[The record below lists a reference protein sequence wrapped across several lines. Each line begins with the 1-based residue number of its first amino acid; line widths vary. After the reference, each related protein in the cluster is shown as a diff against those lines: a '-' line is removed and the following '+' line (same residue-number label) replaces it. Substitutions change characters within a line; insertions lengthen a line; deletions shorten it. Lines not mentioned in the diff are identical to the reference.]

1 MADHGHAIIVGPQGR
16 HIGEDEIMTLKT
28 WALLGFAAAALA
40 FTPLAQAQT
49 YPSKAITIV
58 LPLGAGG
65 SMDTISR
72 TIAEKLSQRL
82 GQPVIV
88 ENKPGGGMGI
98 GARQVANAD
107 PDGHTLMIA
116 PSGAYAINPTMY
128 KSLPYNP
135 EKDFVP
141 ISLYARIPF
150 VLVVNPSFPAK
161 TVKELVAH
169 VKANPGKVSYA
180 ASTLGGVIHLAG
192 VILNHDAGIKM
203 TMVPYSRGGP
213 AALNDVV
220 AGHVPVTF
228 ADPSLAPGMIKAG
241 KVRGLGVSST
251 TRMKTLPDLPTV
263 AEAGVP
269 GYEAIS
275 WHMMVAPKKT
285 PKAVVDKVHA
295 EMKAIMKLPD
305 VLGRMERMGLEPIDT
320 PSVADLQKFMASEN
334 VRWGKIV
341 TDAGIAGSK

>member
-1 MADHGHAIIVGPQGR
+1 
-16 HIGEDEIMTLKT
+16 
-28 WALLGFAAAALA
+28 
-40 FTPLAQAQT
+40 LAQAQT
-49 YPSKAITIV
+49 YPSRTVTIV

-65 SMDTISR
+65 SMDSISR
-72 TIAEKLSQRL
+72 VIADKLSQRL
-82 GQPVIV
+82 GLPVIV
-88 ENKPGGGMGI
+88 ENKPGGGMVI
-98 GARQVANAD
+98 GAKLVAGAE

-116 PSGAYAINPTMY
+116 PSGAFAINPTMY
-128 KSLPYNP
+128 KALPYDP
-135 EKDFVP
+135 QKDFVP
-141 ISLYARIPF
+141 VSLYARIPF
-150 VLVVNPSFPAK
+150 VLVVHPSFPAK
-161 TVKELVAH
+161 SVKELVDY

-203 TMVPYSRGGP
+203 TMVPYTRGGP

-228 ADPSLAPGMIKAG
+228 ADPSLAPGVIKGG

-251 TRMKTLPDLPTV
+251 TRMDTLPELPTV

-275 WHMMVAPKKT
+275 WHLMVAPART
-285 PKAVVDKVHA
+285 PKPIVDKVHA
-295 EMKAIMKLPD
+295 EMKAIMRQAE
-305 VLGRMERMGLEPIDT
+305 VQQRMRQMGLVPVDT
-320 PSVADLQKFMASEN
+320 PSVDELRKFVASEN

>member
-1 MADHGHAIIVGPQGR
+1 
-16 HIGEDEIMTLKT
+16 MTLKT

-49 YPSKAITIV
+49 YPSKPITIV

>member
-1 MADHGHAIIVGPQGR
+1 MKPGR
-16 HIGEDEIMTLKT
+16 
-28 WALLGFAAAALA
+28 WALIGLAIAALC
-40 FTPLAQAQT
+40 TPQWAQAQS
-49 YPSKAITIV
+49 YPSKTISIV

-65 SMDTISR
+65 SMDNIAR
-72 TIAEKLSQRL
+72 VIAEKLSQRL
-82 GQPVIV
+82 GQPVIID
-88 ENKPGGGMGI
+88 NKPGGGMVI
-98 GARQVANAD
+98 GAKAVATVE
-107 PDGHTLMIA
+107 PDGHTFMIA

-128 KSLPYNP
+128 KALPYDP
-135 EKDFVP
+135 VKDFVP

-161 TVKELVAH
+161 SVKELVAH
-169 VKANPGKVSYA
+169 VKDNPGKVSYA

-192 VILNHDAGIKM
+192 VILNHDAEIKM

-220 AGHVPVTF
+220 AGHVQVTF
-228 ADPSLAPGMIKAG
+228 ADPSLAPSMIKAG

-275 WHMMVAPKKT
+275 WHLMVAPAKT
-285 PKAVVDKVHA
+285 PKAIVDKVHA
-295 EMKAIMKLPD
+295 EMRAIMKLPEMQE
-305 VLGRMERMGLEPIDT
+305 RMQRMGLVPVDT
-320 PSVADLQKFMASEN
+320 PSVTDLRKFVASEN

-341 TDAGIAGSK
+341 KEAGIAGSK

>member
-1 MADHGHAIIVGPQGR
+1 MKPR
-16 HIGEDEIMTLKT
+16 FC
-28 WALLGFAAAALA
+28 ALIALA
-40 FTPLAQAQT
+40 FAALHLSPSAQAQT
-49 YPSKAITIV
+49 YPSKTISIV

-65 SMDTISR
+65 AMDSLAR
-72 TIAEKLSQRL
+72 AIAAKLAQRL
-82 GQPVIV
+82 GQPAIV
-88 ENKPGGGMGI
+88 ENKPGGGMVI
-98 GARQVANAD
+98 GAKVVAGAD
-107 PDGHTLMIA
+107 PDGHTFMIA

-128 KSLPYNP
+128 KALPYDP
-135 EKDFVP
+135 QKDFVP

-150 VLVVNPSFPAK
+150 VLVVHPSLPAK

-203 TMVPYSRGGP
+203 TMIPYTRGGP

-220 AGHVPVTF
+220 AGHVQVTF

-251 TRMKTLPDLPTV
+251 ARMNTLPDLPTV

-275 WHMMVAPKKT
+275 WHLMVAPAKT
-285 PKAVVDKVHA
+285 PKPIVDKVHA
-295 EMKAIMKLPD
+295 EMKTIMKLPEMQE
-305 VLGRMERMGLEPIDT
+305 RMLRMGLVPVDT
-320 PSVADLQKFMASEN
+320 PSVEDLKKFVAAEN

-341 TDAGIAGSK
+341 TAAGIAGSK

>member
-1 MADHGHAIIVGPQGR
+1 MKPGYWPLIASAFA
-16 HIGEDEIMTLKT
+16 
-28 WALLGFAAAALA
+28 ALLLSSA
-40 FTPLAQAQT
+40 AQAQT
-49 YPSKAITIV
+49 YPSRTVTIV

-65 SMDTISR
+65 SMDSISR
-72 TIAEKLSQRL
+72 VIADRLSQRL

-88 ENKPGGGMGI
+88 ENKPGGGMVI
-98 GARQVANAD
+98 GAKLVAGAE

-116 PSGAYAINPTMY
+116 PSGAFAINPTMY
-128 KSLPYNP
+128 KALPYDP
-135 EKDFVP
+135 QKDFVP
-141 ISLYARIPF
+141 VSLYARIPF
-150 VLVVNPSFPAK
+150 VLVVHPSFPAK
-161 TVKELVAH
+161 SVKELVEY

-203 TMVPYSRGGP
+203 TMVPYTRGGP

-228 ADPSLAPGMIKAG
+228 ADPSLAPGVIKAG

-251 TRMKTLPDLPTV
+251 TRMDTLPELPTI

-275 WHMMVAPKKT
+275 WHLMVAPAKT
-285 PKAVVDKVHA
+285 PKPILDKLHA
-295 EMKAIMKLPD
+295 EMKAIMGQAD
-305 VLGRMERMGLEPIDT
+305 VQQRMRQMGLVPVDT
-320 PSVADLQKFMASEN
+320 PSVDDLKKFVATEN

>member
-1 MADHGHAIIVGPQGR
+1 
-16 HIGEDEIMTLKT
+16 MTSKH
-28 WALLGFAAAALA
+28 WALVGLVGMGAALA
-40 FTPLAQAQT
+40 LSPFAQAQT
-49 YPSKAITIV
+49 YPSKTVTIV

-65 SMDTISR
+65 SMDAIAR
-72 TIAEKLSQRL
+72 VIAEKLTQRL
-82 GQPVIV
+82 GQPVVI

-107 PDGHTLMIA
+107 PDGHTFMIA
-116 PSGAYAINPTMY
+116 PSGAYAINPTLF
-128 KSLPYNP
+128 KELPYDP
-135 EKDFVP
+135 QKAFVP

-161 TVKELVAH
+161 TVKELVAY

-203 TMVPYSRGGP
+203 TMVPYTRGGP

-228 ADPSLAPGMIKAG
+228 ADPSLAPAMIKSG

-251 TRMKTLPDLPTV
+251 TRMNTLPDLPTV

-275 WHMMVAPKKT
+275 WHLMVAPAKT
-285 PKAVVDKVHA
+285 PKPIVDRVHA
-295 EMKAIMKLPD
+295 EMKTIMKLPD
-305 VLGRMERMGLEPIDT
+305 VQERMLRMGLVPIDT
-320 PSVADLQKFMASEN
+320 PSVADMQKFMASEN

-341 TDAGIAGSK
+341 KEAGIAGSK